1 MKDAA
6 TPPRATTKDGKLY
19 QRMGRS
25 GENETNALEWIR
37 SWKQFK
43 MGEYPPELLVSLK
56 DFVRVQYDLSKLLRD
71 LNYESEVSTSRI
83 HGHQRFLNE
92 KNWLTSKVMRRFGA
106 KGRCLPSGKEDN
118 TP

>member
-1 MKDAA
+1 MKKNYQKYGVSPTKDAA
-6 TPPRATTKDGKLY
+6 TPPRATIKDGKLY

-56 DFVRVQYDLSKLLRD
+56 DFVRVKYDLSKL
-71 LNYESEVSTSRI
+71 
-83 HGHQRFLNE
+83 
-92 KNWLTSKVMRRFGA
+92 
-106 KGRCLPSGKEDN
+106 
-118 TP
+118 